1 MTTRITGGEHRGRK
15 LRAARVPRMRP
26 TSEKVRA
33 AIFSMI
39 GQATVAGG
47 RVLDLYA
54 GSGAL
59 GIEALS
65 RGANWVDFVEQDSR
79 LCRSIR
85 QSLDELGL
93 ADRAR
98 VHRRSVE
105 AALGKLKAKYDVVF
119 ADAPYDDDPW
129 AELMEKLERFELL
142 VDRAL
147 IVLEHHRRLD
157 LEQSY
162 GRIVR
167 SRARRH
173 GDTVVSIYEFE
184 SDNG

>member
-15 LRAARVPRMRP
+15 LRTARVPRLRP
-26 TSEKVRA
+26 TSERVRA

-39 GQATVAGG
+39 GQATVMGG

-65 RGANWVDFVEQDSR
+65 RGANWVDFVEENSR
-79 LCRSIR
+79 LCRGIR

-93 ADRAR
+93 ADRGQ
-98 VHRRSVE
+98 VYRRSVE
-105 AALGKLKAKYDVVF
+105 AALGELKTRYEVVF
-119 ADAPYDDDPW
+119 ADAPYEDDPW
-129 AELMEKLERFELL
+129 TELMEKLEGFELL
-142 VDRAL
+142 ADQAL
-147 IVLEHHRRLD
+147 IVVEHHRRLE
-157 LEQSY
+157 LRESY

-167 SRARRH
+167 SRSRRH
-173 GDTVVSIYEFE
+173 GDTVVSVYEFE
-184 SDNG
+184 SNDG